1 MENVYD
7 IKEKNKLN
15 YILPVRHEIGNIR
28 RGLKTVVIV
37 HLYYTDTVSKYL
49 EYIKLIPNDMDIII
63 TISNRELKDILYKA
77 EVCKTKKCTIIE
89 KKNRGRDISAL
100 VVACRERIKNYDYI
114 CFIHDKKEKSSELK
128 EDIAEWTRC
137 LWENVIGSSEYI
149 NNILTTFYNN
159 KSLGLL
165 VPPIPMSKKFSFY
178 ISTWSN
184 NFQKTK
190 ELAERM
196 NLVSNLDI
204 HKPPITLGT
213 VFWAKTL
220 ALKKLFDIK
229 WKYEDF
235 DEEPLKDNGTLS
247 HAIERI
253 LAYVAQDAGYETGW
267 VMTDKYAG
275 ERIEYMQRLLQKSFK
290 QLNTVLDVYSEA
302 ELDNADKLTEFV
314 DNHDKCYI
322 FGAGI
327 CGIKCFQFLK
337 SLKIYPAGFLVSHIE
352 NDPEDIE
359 GVPVYSLEQVQLDKN
374 IGLIVGVGKRSQDEV
389 LRVIEK
395 MYPGYE
401 EIYLYI

>member
-1 MENVYD
+1 
-7 IKEKNKLN
+7 
-15 YILPVRHEIGNIR
+15 
-28 RGLKTVVIV
+28 
-37 HLYYTDTVSKYL
+37 
-49 EYIKLIPNDMDIII
+49 
-63 TISNRELKDILYKA
+63 
-77 EVCKTKKCTIIE
+77 
-89 KKNRGRDISAL
+89 
-100 VVACRERIKNYDYI
+100 
-114 CFIHDKKEKSSELK
+114 
-128 EDIAEWTRC
+128 
-137 LWENVIGSSEYI
+137 
-149 NNILTTFYNN
+149 
-159 KSLGLL
+159 
-165 VPPIPMSKKFSFY
+165 
-178 ISTWSN
+178 
-184 NFQKTK
+184 
-190 ELAERM
+190 M